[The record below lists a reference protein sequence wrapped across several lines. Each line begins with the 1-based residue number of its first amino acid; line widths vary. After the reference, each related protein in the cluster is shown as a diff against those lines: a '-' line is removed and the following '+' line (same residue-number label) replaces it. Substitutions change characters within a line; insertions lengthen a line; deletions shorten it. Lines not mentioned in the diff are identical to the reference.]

1 MDLKQLE
8 YFVRVAEAGSFTK
21 AAALLNI
28 AQPAISRQVNQLEES
43 LQTRLFTRNGRGA
56 VPTEEGERLLA
67 HSRSI
72 LNQVARAREEL
83 ESMQGKSTG
92 KVSLGMPASIASY
105 ILVPLIKSIKKALPA
120 AELIVHQGRSA
131 ELQEWLISG
140 KVDFAVM
147 YDVPFSPF
155 IEKVHLATA
164 NLVLIQ
170 SHGSV
175 VTAPIP
181 LQDLHNIPLLIQCQ
195 PNTSRMLVEL
205 EMRRLGRTPRIVMEI
220 DNIRTIVELVK
231 EGYGAAIVSPR
242 AVQEAGR
249 AKGLTIR
256 PIIEPELKLELSLA
270 IPVRPLPKTHKT
282 VIAIIKEIG
291 RTNFELL
298 PHPPEQF
305 LQSNRIDQSEL

>member
-8 YFVRVAEAGSFTK
+8 YFVRVAEAGSFTR

-43 LQTRLFTRNGRGA
+43 LRTRLFTRNGRGA

-67 HSRSI
+67 HGRTI

-83 ESMQGKSTG
+83 ESLQGQSTG
-92 KVSLGMPASIASY
+92 RISIGMPASIASY
-105 ILVPLIKSIKKALPA
+105 ILVPLIKGIKQALSG

-140 KVDFAVM
+140 KIDFAVM

-155 IEKVHLATA
+155 IERVRLAGA

-170 SHGSV
+170 SQETV

-181 LQDLHNIPLLIQCQ
+181 LQEIGNIPLLIQCQ

-205 EMRRLGRTPRIVMEI
+205 EMRRLGRTPRIAVEL
-220 DNIRTIVELVK
+220 DNIKAIVELVS

-242 AVQEAGR
+242 AVMEAGPGN
-249 AKGLTIR
+249 GLTIR

-270 IPVRPLPKTHKT
+270 IPVRPLPKIHKS
-282 VIAIIKEIG
+282 VIAIIKEVS
-291 RTNFELL
+291 RANFEMS
-298 PHPPEQF
+298 PEPAV
-305 LQSNRIDQSEL
+305 LGERI

>member
-72 LNQVARAREEL
+72 LNQMARAREEL
-83 ESMQGKSTG
+83 ESMQGRATG
-92 KVSLGMPASIASY
+92 RVSLGMPASIASY
-105 ILVPLIKSIKKALPA
+105 ILVPLIKSIKDALPA

-140 KVDFAVM
+140 KVDFAIM

-155 IEKVHLATA
+155 IEKVGLASA

-170 SHGSV
+170 SQEAVAS
-175 VTAPIP
+175 APIA
-181 LQDLHNIPLLIQCQ
+181 LKEIRNIPLLIQCQ

-205 EMRRLGRTPRIVMEI
+205 EMRRIGRTPRIAMEI
-220 DNIRTIVELVK
+220 DNIRAIVELVR

-242 AVQEAGR
+242 AVREVGR
-249 AKGLTIR
+249 GNGLTIR
-256 PIIEPELKLELSLA
+256 AIIEPELKLELSLA
-270 IPVRPLPKTHKT
+270 IPVRPLPKIHKT
-282 VIAIIKEIG
+282 VVAIIKEIS
-291 RTNFELL
+291 RENFEIL
-298 PHPPEQF
+298 P
-305 LQSNRIDQSEL
+305 ELGTPK

>member
-21 AAALLNI
+21 AATLLNI
-28 AQPAISRQVNQLEES
+28 AQPAISRQVNQLEEA
-43 LQTRLFTRNGRGA
+43 LQTRLLTRNGRGA

-67 HSRSI
+67 HSRTI
-72 LNQVARAREEL
+72 LNQVARAREDL

-92 KVSLGMPASIASY
+92 RVSIGMPASIASY
-105 ILVPLIKSIKKALPA
+105 ILVPLIKGIKEALSG

-140 KVDFAVM
+140 RIDFAVM

-155 IEKVHLATA
+155 IERIHLADA

-170 SHGSV
+170 SQETV

-181 LQDLHNIPLLIQCQ
+181 LQEVGNIPLLIQCQ

-205 EMRRLGRTPRIVMEI
+205 EMRRIGRTPRIAIEM
-220 DNIRTIVELVK
+220 DNIRAIVELAS
-231 EGYGAAIVSPR
+231 EGYGAAIVSTR
-242 AVQEAGR
+242 AVREAR
-249 AKGLTIR
+249 LENALTIR
-256 PIIEPELKLELSLA
+256 PIIEPELKLDLSLA
-270 IPVRPLPKTHKT
+270 IPVRPLPKIHKS
-282 VIAIIKEIG
+282 VVAIIKEIS
-291 RTNFELL
+291 RANFETL
-298 PHPPEQF
+298 PEPAGF
-305 LQSNRIDQSEL
+305 GSEL

>member
-83 ESMQGKSTG
+83 GSMQGKSTG
-92 KVSLGMPASIASY
+92 RVSLGLPASIASY
-105 ILVPLIKSIKKALPA
+105 ILVPLIKSIKEALPS
-120 AELIVHQGRSA
+120 AELVVHQGRSA

-140 KVDFAVM
+140 KIDFAVM

-155 IEKVHLATA
+155 IERVHLAAA

-170 SHGSV
+170 SQDTV

-181 LQDLHNIPLLIQCQ
+181 LQEIGNIPLLIQCQ

-205 EMRRLGRTPRIVMEI
+205 EMRRMGQTPRIAIEM
-220 DNIRTIVELVK
+220 DNIRAIVELVS

-242 AVQEAGR
+242 AVREARRGN
-249 AKGLTIR
+249 ALTIR
-256 PIIEPELKLELSLA
+256 RIIEPELKLELSLA
-270 IPVRPLPKTHKT
+270 IPVRPLPKIHKS
-282 VIAIIKEIG
+282 VIAIIKEIS
-291 RTNFELL
+291 RANFETV
-298 PHPPEQF
+298 PEPAR
-305 LQSNRIDQSEL
+305 LGNEP